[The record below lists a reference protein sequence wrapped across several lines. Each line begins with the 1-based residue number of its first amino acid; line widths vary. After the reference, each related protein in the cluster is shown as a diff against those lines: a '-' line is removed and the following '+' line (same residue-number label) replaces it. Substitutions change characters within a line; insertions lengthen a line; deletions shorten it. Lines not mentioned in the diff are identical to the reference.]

1 MRKFQVTVNGTS
13 YEVEVEELAASGA
26 PAVQPAVSAAPAAP
40 AASAAPAAP
49 APAPKAAAPKPAVA
63 AGGTPVNAPMP
74 GTILVVKVKPGDKVK
89 AGQAVCVLEAMKMEN
104 EIPAS
109 RDGTILQVLVQKG
122 ASVEVG
128 NPLVTI
134 G

>member
-1 MRKFQVTVNGTS
+1 MRKFQVTVNGTL
-13 YEVEVEELAASGA
+13 YEVEVEETTASGA
-26 PAVQPAVSAAPAAP
+26 AAPAVLPNSAP
-40 AASAAPAAP
+40 AAAASSTA
-49 APAPKAAAPKPAVA
+49 AAAPKPAPAKPVVNTT
-63 AGGTPVNAPMP
+63 GTPVNAPMP
-74 GTILVVKVKPGDKVK
+74 GTILDVKVKPGDAVK

-109 RDGTILQVLVQKG
+109 KDGTILQVLVQKG

>member
-1 MRKFQVTVNGTS
+1 MRKFNVTVNGTS
-13 YEVEVEELAASGA
+13 YEVEVEETTASGNA
-26 PAVQPAVSAAPAAP
+26 SK
-40 AASAAPAAP
+40 ASAPVAPVAAGP
-49 APAPKAAAPKPAVA
+49 VASAHTSPTSSPEINVSKPAVT

-74 GTILVVKVKPGDKVK
+74 GTILDVKVKPGDSVK

-109 RDGTILQVLVQKG
+109 KDGTILQVLVQKG